1 MYSFSLSINFFSLSL
16 SLPFPL
22 LEIVDRL
29 SMNWDQTHRQTDRQT
44 DRQAEA
50 RRERERE
57 KEKMHFSDEQHEQ
70 QEQQVVHTQINS
82 KQIDDIPGISFY
94 KILGTYSPSPSLPS
108 FLLSPSSPLS
118 LILKAVMID
127 IRKSDYYS

>member
-1 MYSFSLSINFFSLSL
+1 
-16 SLPFPL
+16 
-22 LEIVDRL
+22 
-29 SMNWDQTHRQTDRQT
+29 MNWDQTHTDRQT

-50 RRERERE
+50 RRERE
-57 KEKMHFSDEQHEQ
+57 KEKMHFSDEQHE